1 MHCVRNW
8 RTGDEHDARQQNPA
22 GRCRDHRPGPRN
34 FPAGLREHRLV
45 PLAASGPGPP
55 QGAGSRRPP
64 LTRAHLAARGRRRAG
79 RLHPGAGRGLVPRRA
94 GARPCRQLR
103 EHRDHRR
110 GRCRRTALGPGLPAD
125 GSVPEPGLLS
135 LAGFAIRQPGAAAVG
150 RHAVRLTLRFGV
162 LLLAGAFASAAT
174 PWAMAQSAPPPAF
187 AARAH
192 RLVAA
197 RPAAA
202 ADAGASAGPVEQ
214 PAAGTAAALRETG
227 REVGEHAAA
236 APGQDPCPT
245 AALGRH
251 DARAAPADAR
261 KRARVPQH
269 VARGTRQ
276 GARRVRALPGA
287 ASGTAQG
294 AARAVAFDESG
305 AAPAVAAKRRTGA
318 AQAARTLISRDPGL
332 GTRDSGLGTRDSGL
346 GTRDSGLGTRE
357 KHTNDVRDSGAV
369 RCRER
374 PRNDADVTPDY
385 HLQAGPYI
393 FPNVTSP
400 PRVTQVLATSSS
412 AKSGFHAPSATNSS
426 LKLARLRA
434 YISDAC
440 SGAPDGR
447 FSGPITTTPL
457 RSIR

>member
-1 MHCVRNW
+1 MPANCP
-8 RTGDEHDARQQNPA
+8 RTWTPSRWICTRTWTSIAGWLRNPA
-22 GRCRDHRPGPRN
+22 T
-34 FPAGLREHRLV
+34 
-45 PLAASGPGPP
+45 
-55 QGAGSRRPP
+55 RR
-64 LTRAHLAARGRRRAG
+64 RGRREARREADASFRCLVAG
-79 RLHPGAGRGLVPRRA
+79 RRLCLGRDAVG
-94 GARPCRQLR
+94 
-103 EHRDHRR
+103 
-110 GRCRRTALGPGLPAD
+110 D
-125 GSVPEPGLLS
+125 G
-135 LAGFAIRQPGAAAVG
+135 AIRAAAG
-150 RHAVRLTLRFGV
+150 VR
-162 LLLAGAFASAAT
+162 
-174 PWAMAQSAPPPAF
+174 APRS
-187 AARAH
+187 ARAH

-261 KRARVPQH
+261 K
-269 VARGTRQ
+269 

-318 AQAARTLISRDPGL
+318 AQAARTLISRPPGPGTRDSGPGTRASGL

-357 KHTNDVRDSGAV
+357 KHTNDERDSGAV

-374 PRNDADVTPDY
+374 PRNDAD
-385 HLQAGPYI
+385 
-393 FPNVTSP
+393 
-400 PRVTQVLATSSS
+400 
-412 AKSGFHAPSATNSS
+412 
-426 LKLARLRA
+426 
-434 YISDAC
+434 
-440 SGAPDGR
+440 
-447 FSGPITTTPL
+447 
-457 RSIR
+457 

>member
-1 MHCVRNW
+1 MPANCP
-8 RTGDEHDARQQNPA
+8 RTWTPSRWICTRTWTSIAGWLRNPA
-22 GRCRDHRPGPRN
+22 T
-34 FPAGLREHRLV
+34 
-45 PLAASGPGPP
+45 
-55 QGAGSRRPP
+55 RR
-64 LTRAHLAARGRRRAG
+64 RGRREARREADASFRCLVAG
-79 RLHPGAGRGLVPRRA
+79 RRLCLGRDAVG
-94 GARPCRQLR
+94 
-103 EHRDHRR
+103 
-110 GRCRRTALGPGLPAD
+110 D
-125 GSVPEPGLLS
+125 G
-135 LAGFAIRQPGAAAVG
+135 AIRAAAG
-150 RHAVRLTLRFGV
+150 VR
-162 LLLAGAFASAAT
+162 
-174 PWAMAQSAPPPAF
+174 APRS
-187 AARAH
+187 ARAH

-294 AARAVAFDESG
+294 AARAVA
-305 AAPAVAAKRRTGA
+305 AKRRTGA
-318 AQAARTLISRDPGL
+318 AQAARTSISRDPGL

-346 GTRDSGLGTRE
+346 GTRDSGLGTRDSGLGTRG